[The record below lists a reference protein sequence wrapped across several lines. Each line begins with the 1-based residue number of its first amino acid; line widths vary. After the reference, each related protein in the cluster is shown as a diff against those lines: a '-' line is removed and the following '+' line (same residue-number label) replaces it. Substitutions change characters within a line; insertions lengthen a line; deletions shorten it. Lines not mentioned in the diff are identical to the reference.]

1 MEQAQRRLAWLC
13 CCSTGQGR
21 SSRQNWG
28 WGLPAATGRREA
40 VWLPKVWARS
50 DLQTDSSR
58 CPDAHTQQIHGPRGP
73 LPAFMRG
80 CLASR
85 GRGSEGKGCLSSA
98 ALWEDT
104 QESHSP
110 PTGHSFTYSP
120 TPLFIHSPAPS
131 FSLSFMHFADSREIF
146 LCGLEQVL
154 VLSGL

>member
-1 MEQAQRRLAWLC
+1 M
-13 CCSTGQGR
+13 
-21 SSRQNWG
+21 
-28 WGLPAATGRREA
+28 
-40 VWLPKVWARS
+40 WLPKVWARS

-80 CLASR
+80 CLASH
-85 GRGSEGKGCLSSA
+85 GRGSKGKGCLSSA